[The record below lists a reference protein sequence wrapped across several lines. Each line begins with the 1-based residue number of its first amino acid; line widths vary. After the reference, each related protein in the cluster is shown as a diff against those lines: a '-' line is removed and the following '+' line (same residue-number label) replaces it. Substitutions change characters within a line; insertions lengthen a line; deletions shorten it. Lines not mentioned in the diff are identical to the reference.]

1 MLSDTSKHIWVNY
14 KAVPSEWPAN
24 RVFDCARLV
33 VLFLDAPELLDSY
46 AVGLRLTL
54 FPEAELRKELLS
66 EVPMTTLRKNGA
78 LGMKFHSAL
87 ESSLSWKNP
96 Y

>member
-1 MLSDTSKHIWVNY
+1 MFSDTSKHNIRVNY
-14 KAVPSEWPAN
+14 KAVPGEWPAN
-24 RVFDCARLV
+24 RVFDCTRLV

-54 FPEAELRKELLS
+54 FPEAELWKKLFS
-66 EVPMTTLRKNGA
+66 EVSMTTLRKNGA

-87 ESSLSWKNP
+87 KSSLW
-96 Y
+96 